1 MSWLSDKIE
10 SLDDPGAP
18 TTPTRAI
25 GTEFTPSATK
35 YVMGMYTINIVN
47 TSGQTATVELRSDS
61 ASPPTTVRCS
71 AKLISGAT
79 DGQTVRQQLTY
90 VCPPGHNVKLV
101 ASGTGT
107 ATISDQT
114 EMVIS

>member
-25 GTEFTPSATK
+25 GTGFAPSATK
-35 YVMGMYTINIVN
+35 SVWCSYTINIVN
-47 TSGQTATVELRSDS
+47 TSGQTTTVELRSD
-61 ASPPTTVRCS
+61 AADPPTTVRTS

-79 DGQTVRQQLTY
+79 DGQTARQQLTY
-90 VCPPGHNVKLV
+90 ICPPGHNVKLV
-101 ASGTGT
+101 ASGTGA
-107 ATISDQT
+107 ATISEQT